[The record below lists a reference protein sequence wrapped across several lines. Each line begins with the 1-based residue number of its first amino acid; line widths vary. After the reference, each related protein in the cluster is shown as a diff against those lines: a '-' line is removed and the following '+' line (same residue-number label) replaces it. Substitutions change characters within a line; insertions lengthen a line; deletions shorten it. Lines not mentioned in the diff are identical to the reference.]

1 MRDNFKTKV
10 FLNKSGRG
18 RVKYSEEEFLS
29 LPKREMFKVFPG
41 DEVVCQKMPGSKAK
55 IKEVVKRNTNVL
67 TGIIKK
73 HRGKTFLTSLDK
85 SFHLDILLEGKN
97 LKNFKSNDICE
108 VKITS
113 QPSLKYKPKA
123 KPIKTLK
130 SNDVFEEAFIFAT
143 NGTEL
148 SAEWSKSIVNE
159 CNKIKRE
166 ISSEDIDSRK
176 DLRSFNFVTIDGS
189 NAKDFDDAV
198 YAEEGSDGF
207 LLYVAIADVS
217 EYVLQ
222 DSSLDKEAFSRATSV
237 YFEKKVIPMLP
248 ELISNKLCSLRP
260 NEDKLVLTCE
270 ICLDKE
276 GNIKSFDFFNSVIC
290 SKNRLTY
297 DEVEKFYQ
305 KGQATLSKNIV
316 SNLGAL
322 KKIHGLRRKIREE
335 RKAIDFYLPEY
346 RPLSRDNKIIKFRSI
361 NHLLANEVIEESMIL
376 ANICAAK
383 LTKKFKKPIPFRHH
397 DSPEHNELEKLKE
410 FLKARGLRKG
420 MTESNPR
427 KKLNDWLKEIK
438 QKEKS
443 FSWVY
448 QILRSM
454 KLAVYSG
461 KESNHFA
468 LGLDEYCHFTSPI
481 RRYSDLVTHRVIKSI
496 IKKKE
501 SSYSQDEIDEI
512 ATVCSEKDRE
522 AEKIVRESF
531 KYLSCKCAEQHIG
544 KEFIGEVVS
553 VLEFGVFMHIDGLN
567 IEGFCHIKNLKR
579 SPYYVHDTT
588 AHSLTSANKNN
599 IYTLGDKFKIKIKSV
614 ETSRKRID
622 LKVLSK
628 L

>member
-1 MRDNFKTKV
+1 MKENFKAKV

-18 RVKYSEEEFLS
+18 RVKYSEDEFLS
-29 LPKREMFKVFPG
+29 LSNREMFKVFPG
-41 DEVVCQKMPGSKAK
+41 DEVVCQKMPGSNAK
-55 IKEVVKRNTNVL
+55 IKEVLKRNTSEL

-73 HRGKTFLTSLDK
+73 YKGKTFLTSLDK

-123 KPIKTLK
+123 KPIKILK

-148 SAEWSKSIVNE
+148 STEWSKSIINE
-159 CNKIKRE
+159 CNKIKRD
-166 ISSEDIDSRK
+166 ISSQDINSRK
-176 DLRSFNFVTIDGS
+176 DLRSLNFVTIDGS

-198 YAEEGSDGF
+198 YAEDSSDGF

-222 DSSLDKEAFSRATSV
+222 DSSLDKEAFSRTTSV

-260 NEDKLVLTCE
+260 NEDKLVLTCK
-270 ICLDKE
+270 IYLDRIGE
-276 GNIKSFDFFNSVIC
+276 IKSFEFFNSVIC

-305 KGQATLSKNIV
+305 KGQTALSNGIV
-316 SNLGAL
+316 SNLSTL
-322 KKIHGLRRKIREE
+322 KKIHNLRRKIRKE

-346 RPLSRDNKIIKFRSI
+346 RPVGKDNTIIKFKST
-361 NHLLANEVIEESMIL
+361 NHLSANEVIEESMIL

-383 LTKKFKKPIPFRHH
+383 LTKKTKKPIPFRHH
-397 DSPEHNELEKLKE
+397 GNPDYNELEKLKE

-427 KKLNDWLKEIK
+427 KKLNDWLQEIK

-443 FSWVY
+443 FSFVY

-496 IKKKE
+496 IENKE
-501 SSYSQDEIDEI
+501 SSYSQNEIDEI
-512 ATVCSEKDRE
+512 ASVCSEKDRE
-522 AEKIVRESF
+522 AEKIVRESS

-544 KEFIGEVVS
+544 KEFIGEVVA

-567 IEGFCHIKNLKR
+567 IEGFCHIKNFKR
-579 SPYYVHDTT
+579 SPYYVHDAI

-599 IYTLGDKFKIKIKSV
+599 VYALGDKFKIKIKSV

-622 LKVLSK
+622 LKVIN
-628 L
+628 

>member
-1 MRDNFKTKV
+1 MKENFKAKV

-18 RVKYSEEEFLS
+18 RVKYSDEEILS
-29 LPKREMFKVFPG
+29 LSNREMFKVFPG
-41 DEVVCQKMPGSKAK
+41 DEVICQKMPGSKAK
-55 IKEVVKRNTNVL
+55 IKEVLKRNTKEL

-73 HRGKTFLTSLDK
+73 HKGKTFLTSLDK
-85 SFHLDILLEGKN
+85 SFHLDVLLEGKN
-97 LKNFKSNDICE
+97 LKNFRPNDICE
-108 VKITS
+108 AKITS

-143 NGTEL
+143 NGTGL
-148 SAEWSKSIVNE
+148 STEWSKSIVNE

-166 ISSEDIDSRK
+166 ISSQDINSRK
-176 DLRSFNFVTIDGS
+176 DLRSLNFVTIDGS

-198 YAEEGSDGF
+198 YAEESSDGF

-248 ELISNKLCSLRP
+248 ELISNELCSLRP
-260 NEDKLVLTCE
+260 KEDKLVLTCE
-270 ICLDKE
+270 IYLNRKGE
-276 GNIKSFDFFNSVIC
+276 IKSFEFLNSVIC

-305 KGQATLSKNIV
+305 KDQATFSNEIV
-316 SNLGAL
+316 SNLRNL

-346 RPLSRDNKIIKFRSI
+346 RPVGKDNKIVKFKSI

-383 LTKKFKKPIPFRHH
+383 LTKKTKKPIPFRHH
-397 DSPEHNELEKLKE
+397 ENPDYNELEKLKE

-420 MTESNPR
+420 MAESNPR
-427 KKLNDWLKEIK
+427 KKLNDWLQEIK
-438 QKEKS
+438 QKDKS
-443 FSWVY
+443 FSLVY

-454 KLAVYSG
+454 KLAIYSG

-496 IKKKE
+496 IEKKG

-512 ATVCSEKDRE
+512 ASVCSEKDRE
-522 AEKIVRESF
+522 ADKIVRESS
-531 KYLSCKCAEQHIG
+531 KYLNCKCAEQHIG
-544 KEFIGEVVS
+544 KIFTGEVVA

-567 IEGFCHIKNLKR
+567 IEGFCHIKNFKR
-579 SPYYVHDTT
+579 SPYYVHDAT

-599 IYTLGDKFKIKIKSV
+599 IYALGDKFKIKIKSV

-622 LKVLSK
+622 LKVIN
-628 L
+628 

>member
-1 MRDNFKTKV
+1 MKENFKAKV
-10 FLNKSGRG
+10 FLNKSGKG
-18 RVKYSEEEFLS
+18 RVKYSEDEFLS
-29 LPKREMFKVFPG
+29 LSNREMFKVFPG

-55 IKEVVKRNTNVL
+55 IKEVLKRNTSEL
-67 TGIIKK
+67 TGVIKK
-73 HRGKTFLTSLDK
+73 YKGKTFLASLDK

-97 LKNFKSNDICE
+97 LRNFKSNDICE

-148 SAEWSKSIVNE
+148 STEWSKSIINE
-159 CNKIKRE
+159 CNKIKRD
-166 ISSEDIDSRK
+166 ISAQDINSRK
-176 DLRSFNFVTIDGS
+176 DLRNLNFVTIDGS

-198 YAEEGSDGF
+198 YAEESSDGF

-222 DSSLDKEAFSRATSV
+222 ESSLDKEALSRATSV

-270 ICLDKE
+270 IYLDRE
-276 GNIKSFDFFNSVIC
+276 GEIKSFEFFNSIIC

-305 KGQATLSKNIV
+305 KGQTALSDDIL
-316 SNLGAL
+316 SNLSTL

-346 RPLSRDNKIIKFRSI
+346 RPVGKDNKIIKFKPI

-383 LTKKFKKPIPFRHH
+383 LTKKLKKPIPFRHH
-397 DSPEHNELEKLKE
+397 DNPDYNELEKLKE
-410 FLKARGLRKG
+410 FLKTRGLRKG

-427 KKLNDWLKEIK
+427 KKLNAWLKEIK

-443 FSWVY
+443 FSLIY

-468 LGLDEYCHFTSPI
+468 LGLEEYCHFTSPI

-496 IKKKE
+496 IEKKG
-501 SSYSQDEIDEI
+501 SSYSIDEIDEI
-512 ATVCSEKDRE
+512 SSICSDKDRE
-522 AEKIVRESF
+522 AEKIVRESS

-544 KEFIGEVVS
+544 KAFTGEVVA

-579 SPYYVHDTT
+579 SPYYVHDAA

-599 IYTLGDKFKIKIKSV
+599 IYALGDKFKIKIKSV

-622 LKVLSK
+622 LKVIN
-628 L
+628 

>member
-1 MRDNFKTKV
+1 MKENFKAKV
-10 FLNKSGRG
+10 FLNKSGKG
-18 RVKYSEEEFLS
+18 RVKYSEDEFLS
-29 LPKREMFKVFPG
+29 LSNREMFKVFPG

-55 IKEVVKRNTNVL
+55 IKEVLKRNTSEL

-73 HRGKTFLTSLDK
+73 YKGKTFLTSLDK

-97 LKNFKSNDICE
+97 LRNFKSNDICE

-123 KPIKTLK
+123 KPIKSLK

-148 SAEWSKSIVNE
+148 STEWSKSIINE
-159 CNKIKRE
+159 CNKIKRD
-166 ISSEDIDSRK
+166 ISAQDINSRK
-176 DLRSFNFVTIDGS
+176 DLRNLNFVTIDGS

-198 YAEEGSDGF
+198 YAEESSDGF

-222 DSSLDKEAFSRATSV
+222 DSSLDKEAFSRSTSV

-260 NEDKLVLTCE
+260 KEDKLVLTCE
-270 ICLDKE
+270 IYLNRKGE
-276 GNIKSFDFFNSVIC
+276 IKSFEFFNSVIC

-305 KGQATLSKNIV
+305 KDQATFSNEIV
-316 SNLGAL
+316 SNLRNL

-346 RPLSRDNKIIKFRSI
+346 RPVGKDNKIVKFKSI

-383 LTKKFKKPIPFRHH
+383 LTKKTKKPIPFRHH
-397 DSPEHNELEKLKE
+397 ENPDYNELEKLKE

-420 MTESNPR
+420 MAESNPR
-427 KKLNDWLKEIK
+427 KKLNDWLQEIK
-438 QKEKS
+438 QKDKS
-443 FSWVY
+443 FSLIY

-454 KLAVYSG
+454 KLAIYSG

-496 IKKKE
+496 IEKKG

-512 ATVCSEKDRE
+512 ASVCSEKDRE
-522 AEKIVRESF
+522 ADKIVRESS
-531 KYLSCKCAEQHIG
+531 KYLNCKCAEQHIG
-544 KEFIGEVVS
+544 KEFTGEVVA

-579 SPYYVHDTT
+579 SPYYVHDAT

-599 IYTLGDKFKIKIKSV
+599 IYALGDKFKIKIKSV

-622 LKVLSK
+622 LKVIN
-628 L
+628 

>member
-1 MRDNFKTKV
+1 MKENFKAKV

-18 RVKYSEEEFLS
+18 RVKYSEDEFLS
-29 LPKREMFKVFPG
+29 LSNREMFKVFPG

-55 IKEVVKRNTNVL
+55 IKEVLKRNTSEL
-67 TGIIKK
+67 KGIIKK
-73 HRGKTFLTSLDK
+73 YKGKTFLTSLDK

-148 SAEWSKSIVNE
+148 STEWSKSIIND
-159 CNKIKRE
+159 CNKIKRDV
-166 ISSEDIDSRK
+166 SSQDINSRK
-176 DLRSFNFVTIDGS
+176 DLRRLNFVTIDGS

-198 YAEEGSDGF
+198 YAEESSDGF

-270 ICLDKE
+270 IYLDKE
-276 GNIKSFDFFNSVIC
+276 GEIKSFEFFKSVIC

-305 KGQATLSKNIV
+305 KGQTDLSDDIV
-316 SNLGAL
+316 SNLSTL
-322 KKIHGLRRKIREE
+322 KKIHALRRKIREE

-346 RPLSRDNKIIKFRSI
+346 RPVGKDNKIIKFKSI

-383 LTKKFKKPIPFRHH
+383 LTKKLKKPIPFRHH
-397 DSPEHNELEKLKE
+397 DNPDYNELEKLKE
-410 FLKARGLRKG
+410 FLKARGLRKS

-427 KKLNDWLKEIK
+427 EKLRGWLKEIN

-443 FSWVY
+443 FSLIY

-496 IKKKE
+496 IEKKG

-522 AEKIVRESF
+522 AEKIVRESS

-544 KEFIGEVVS
+544 KEFNGEIVA
-553 VLEFGVFMHIDGLN
+553 VLEFGVFMHIDELN

-579 SPYYVHDTT
+579 SPYYVHDAT

-599 IYTLGDKFKIKIKSV
+599 IYALGDKFKIKIKSV

-622 LKVLSK
+622 LKVIK
-628 L
+628 

>member
-1 MRDNFKTKV
+1 MKENFKAKV

-18 RVKYSEEEFLS
+18 KVKYSDEETLALS
-29 LPKREMFKVFPG
+29 NREMFKVFPG
-41 DEVVCQKMPGSKAK
+41 DEVICQKISGSKAK
-55 IKEVVKRNTNVL
+55 IKEVLKRNTKEL

-73 HRGKTFLTSLDK
+73 YKGKTFLTSLDK
-85 SFHLDILLEGKN
+85 SFHLDVLLEGKN
-97 LKNFKSNDICE
+97 LKNFRPNDICE
-108 VKITS
+108 AKITS

-148 SAEWSKSIVNE
+148 STEWSKSIVNE

-166 ISSEDIDSRK
+166 ISSQDINSRK
-176 DLRSFNFVTIDGS
+176 DLRSLNFVTIDGS

-198 YAEEGSDGF
+198 YAEESSDGF

-222 DSSLDKEAFSRATSV
+222 NSSLDKEAFSRATSV

-260 NEDKLVLTCE
+260 KEDKLVLTCE
-270 ICLDKE
+270 IFLNRKGE
-276 GNIKSFDFFNSVIC
+276 IKSFEFFNSVIC

-305 KGQATLSKNIV
+305 KGQAAFSNEIV
-316 SNLGAL
+316 SNLRNL
-322 KKIHGLRRKIREE
+322 KKIHGLRRRIREE

-346 RPLSRDNKIIKFRSI
+346 RPVSKDNKIVKFKSI

-383 LTKKFKKPIPFRHH
+383 LTKKTKKPIPFRHH
-397 DSPEHNELEKLKE
+397 ENPDYNELEKLKE

-420 MTESNPR
+420 MAESNPR
-427 KKLNDWLKEIK
+427 KKLNDWLQEIK
-438 QKEKS
+438 QKDKS
-443 FSWVY
+443 FSLIY

-454 KLAVYSG
+454 KLAIYSG

-496 IKKKE
+496 IEKKG

-512 ATVCSEKDRE
+512 ASVCSEKDRE
-522 AEKIVRESF
+522 ADKIVRESS
-531 KYLSCKCAEQHIG
+531 KYLNCKCAEQHIG
-544 KEFIGEVVS
+544 KEFTGEVVA

-567 IEGFCHIKNLKR
+567 IEGFCHVKNFKR
-579 SPYYVHDTT
+579 SPYYVHDAT

-599 IYTLGDKFKIKIKSV
+599 IYALGDKFKIKIKSV

-622 LKVLSK
+622 LKVIN
-628 L
+628 

>member
-1 MRDNFKTKV
+1 MKENFKAKV
-10 FLNKSGRG
+10 FLNKSGKG
-18 RVKYSEEEFLS
+18 RVKYSEDEFLS
-29 LPKREMFKVFPG
+29 LSNREMFKVFPG

-55 IKEVVKRNTNVL
+55 IKEVLKRNTSEL

-73 HRGKTFLTSLDK
+73 YKGKTFLTSLDK

-97 LKNFKSNDICE
+97 LRNFKSNDICE

-148 SAEWSKSIVNE
+148 STEWSKSIINE
-159 CNKIKRE
+159 CNKIKRD
-166 ISSEDIDSRK
+166 ISAQDINSRK
-176 DLRSFNFVTIDGS
+176 DLRNLNFVTIDGS

-198 YAEEGSDGF
+198 YAEESSNGF

-222 DSSLDKEAFSRATSV
+222 ESSLDKEALSRATSV

-260 NEDKLVLTCE
+260 NENKLVLTCE
-270 ICLDKE
+270 IYLDRE
-276 GNIKSFDFFNSVIC
+276 GEIKSFEFFNSVIC

-305 KGQATLSKNIV
+305 KGQTALSDDIL
-316 SNLGAL
+316 SNLSTL

-346 RPLSRDNKIIKFRSI
+346 RPVGKDNKIIKFKSI

-383 LTKKFKKPIPFRHH
+383 LTKKLKKPIPFRHH
-397 DSPEHNELEKLKE
+397 DNPDYNELEKLKE
-410 FLKARGLRKG
+410 FLKTRGLRKG

-427 KKLNDWLKEIK
+427 KKLNAWLKEIK

-443 FSWVY
+443 FSLIY

-468 LGLDEYCHFTSPI
+468 LGLEEYCHFTSPI

-496 IKKKE
+496 IEKKG
-501 SSYSQDEIDEI
+501 SSYSIDEIDEI
-512 ATVCSEKDRE
+512 SSICSDKDRE
-522 AEKIVRESF
+522 AEKIVRESS

-544 KEFIGEVVS
+544 KAFTGEVVA

-579 SPYYVHDTT
+579 SPYYVHDAA

-599 IYTLGDKFKIKIKSV
+599 IYALGDKFKIKIKSV

-622 LKVLSK
+622 LKVIN
-628 L
+628 

>member
-1 MRDNFKTKV
+1 MKENFKAKV

-18 RVKYSEEEFLS
+18 RVKYSEDEFLS
-29 LPKREMFKVFPG
+29 LSNREMFKVFPG

-55 IKEVVKRNTNVL
+55 IKEVLKRNTSEL

-73 HRGKTFLTSLDK
+73 YKGKTFLTSLDK

-148 SAEWSKSIVNE
+148 STEWSKSIIND
-159 CNKIKRE
+159 CNKIKRDV
-166 ISSEDIDSRK
+166 SSQDINSRK
-176 DLRSFNFVTIDGS
+176 DLRRLNFVTIDGS

-198 YAEEGSDGF
+198 YAEESSDGF

-270 ICLDKE
+270 IYLDKE
-276 GNIKSFDFFNSVIC
+276 GEIKSFEFFKSVIC

-305 KGQATLSKNIV
+305 KGQAALSDDIV
-316 SNLGAL
+316 SNLSTL
-322 KKIHGLRRKIREE
+322 KKIHALRRKIREE

-346 RPLSRDNKIIKFRSI
+346 RPIGKDNKIIKFKSI

-383 LTKKFKKPIPFRHH
+383 LTKKLKKPIPFRHH
-397 DSPEHNELEKLKE
+397 DNPDYNELEKLKE
-410 FLKARGLRKG
+410 FLKARGLRKS

-427 KKLNDWLKEIK
+427 EKLRGWLKEIN

-443 FSWVY
+443 FSLIY

-468 LGLDEYCHFTSPI
+468 LGLNEYCHFTSPI

-496 IKKKE
+496 IEKKG
-501 SSYSQDEIDEI
+501 SSYSQNEIDEI

-522 AEKIVRESF
+522 AEKIVRESS

-544 KEFIGEVVS
+544 KEFNGEIVA
-553 VLEFGVFMHIDGLN
+553 VLEFGVFMHIDELN

-579 SPYYVHDTT
+579 SPYYVHDAT

-599 IYTLGDKFKIKIKSV
+599 IYALGDKFKIKIKSV

-622 LKVLSK
+622 LKVIK
-628 L
+628 

>member
-1 MRDNFKTKV
+1 MKEHFKAKV
-10 FLNKSGRG
+10 FLNKSGKG
-18 RVKYSEEEFLS
+18 RVKYSEDEFLS
-29 LPKREMFKVFPG
+29 LSNREMFKVFPG

-55 IKEVVKRNTNVL
+55 IKEVLKRNTSEL

-73 HRGKTFLTSLDK
+73 YKGKTFLSSLDK

-97 LKNFKSNDICE
+97 LRNFKSNDICE

-148 SAEWSKSIVNE
+148 STEWSKSIINE
-159 CNKIKRE
+159 CNKIKRD
-166 ISSEDIDSRK
+166 ISAQDINSRK
-176 DLRSFNFVTIDGS
+176 DLRNLNFVTIDGS

-198 YAEEGSDGF
+198 YAEESSDGF

-222 DSSLDKEAFSRATSV
+222 DSSLDKEAFSRSTSV

-248 ELISNKLCSLRP
+248 ELISNQLCSLRP

-270 ICLDKE
+270 IYLNRKGE
-276 GNIKSFDFFNSVIC
+276 IKSFEFFNSVIC

-305 KGQATLSKNIV
+305 KGQVTFSSDII
-316 SNLGAL
+316 SNLSNL

-346 RPLSRDNKIIKFRSI
+346 RPVGKDNKIVKFKSI

-383 LTKKFKKPIPFRHH
+383 LTKKLKKPIPFRHH
-397 DSPEHNELEKLKE
+397 DNPDYNELEKLKE

-420 MTESNPR
+420 MAESNPR
-427 KKLNDWLKEIK
+427 KKLNNWLQEIK
-438 QKEKS
+438 QKDKS
-443 FSWVY
+443 FSLIY

-454 KLAVYSG
+454 KLAIYSG

-496 IKKKE
+496 IEKKE
-501 SSYSQDEIDEI
+501 SSYSQNEIDEI
-512 ATVCSEKDRE
+512 ASVCSEKDRE
-522 AEKIVRESF
+522 ADKIVRESS
-531 KYLSCKCAEQHIG
+531 KYLNCKCAEQHIG
-544 KEFIGEVVS
+544 KEFTGEIVA
-553 VLEFGVFMHIDGLN
+553 VLEFGVFMHINGLN
-567 IEGFCHIKNLKR
+567 IEGFCHIKNFKR
-579 SPYYVHDTT
+579 SPYYVHDAT

-599 IYTLGDKFKIKIKSV
+599 IYALGDKFKIKIKSV

-622 LKVLSK
+622 LKVIN
-628 L
+628 

>member
-1 MRDNFKTKV
+1 MKENFKAKV
-10 FLNKSGRG
+10 FLNKSGKG
-18 RVKYSEEEFLS
+18 RVKYSEDEFLS
-29 LPKREMFKVFPG
+29 LSNREMFKVFPG

-55 IKEVVKRNTNVL
+55 IKEVLKRNTSEL

-73 HRGKTFLTSLDK
+73 YKGKTFLTSLDK

-97 LKNFKSNDICE
+97 LRNFKSNDICE

-148 SAEWSKSIVNE
+148 STEWSKSIVNE

-166 ISSEDIDSRK
+166 ISSQDINSRK
-176 DLRSFNFVTIDGS
+176 DLRSLNFVTIDGS

-198 YAEEGSDGF
+198 YAEESSDGF

-222 DSSLDKEAFSRATSV
+222 NSSLDKEAFSRATSV

-260 NEDKLVLTCE
+260 KEDKLVLTCE
-270 ICLDKE
+270 IYLNRKGE
-276 GNIKSFDFFNSVIC
+276 IKSFEFFNSVIC

-305 KGQATLSKNIV
+305 KGQAAFSNEIV
-316 SNLGAL
+316 SNLRNL
-322 KKIHGLRRKIREE
+322 KKIHGLRRRIREE

-346 RPLSRDNKIIKFRSI
+346 RPVSKDNKIVKFKSI

-383 LTKKFKKPIPFRHH
+383 LTKKTKKPIPFRHH
-397 DSPEHNELEKLKE
+397 ENPDYNELEKLKE

-420 MTESNPR
+420 MAESNPR
-427 KKLNDWLKEIK
+427 KKLNDWLQEIK
-438 QKEKS
+438 QKDKS
-443 FSWVY
+443 FSLIY

-454 KLAVYSG
+454 KLAIYSG

-496 IKKKE
+496 IEKKG

-512 ATVCSEKDRE
+512 ASVCSEKDRE
-522 AEKIVRESF
+522 ADKIVRESS
-531 KYLSCKCAEQHIG
+531 KYLNCKCAEQHIG
-544 KEFIGEVVS
+544 KEFTGEVVA

-579 SPYYVHDTT
+579 SPYYVHDAT

-599 IYTLGDKFKIKIKSV
+599 IYALGDKFKIKIKSV

-622 LKVLSK
+622 LKVIN
-628 L
+628 

>member
-1 MRDNFKTKV
+1 MKENFKAKI
-10 FLNKSGRG
+10 FLNKSGKG
-18 RVKYSEEEFLS
+18 RVKYSEDEFLS
-29 LPKREMFKVFPG
+29 LSNREMFKVFPG

-55 IKEVVKRNTNVL
+55 IKEVLKRNTSEL

-73 HRGKTFLTSLDK
+73 YKGKTFLTSLDK

-97 LKNFKSNDICE
+97 LRNFKSNDICE

-130 SNDVFEEAFIFAT
+130 SNDVYEEAFIFAT

-148 SAEWSKSIVNE
+148 STEWSKSIVNE

-166 ISSEDIDSRK
+166 ISSQDINSRK
-176 DLRSFNFVTIDGS
+176 DLRSLNFVTIDGS

-198 YAEEGSDGF
+198 YAEESSDGF

-222 DSSLDKEAFSRATSV
+222 NSSLDKEAFSRATSV

-260 NEDKLVLTCE
+260 KEDKLVLTCE
-270 ICLDKE
+270 IYLNRKGE
-276 GNIKSFDFFNSVIC
+276 IKSFEFFNSVIC

-305 KGQATLSKNIV
+305 KGQAAFSNEIV
-316 SNLGAL
+316 SNLRNL
-322 KKIHGLRRKIREE
+322 KKIHGLRRRIREE

-346 RPLSRDNKIIKFRSI
+346 RPVSKDNKIVKFKSI

-383 LTKKFKKPIPFRHH
+383 LTKKTKKPIPFRHH
-397 DSPEHNELEKLKE
+397 ENPDYNELEKLKE

-420 MTESNPR
+420 MAESNPR
-427 KKLNDWLKEIK
+427 KKLNDWLQEIK
-438 QKEKS
+438 QKDKS
-443 FSWVY
+443 FSLIY

-454 KLAVYSG
+454 KLAIYSG

-496 IKKKE
+496 IEKKG

-512 ATVCSEKDRE
+512 ASVCSEKDRE
-522 AEKIVRESF
+522 ADKIVRESS
-531 KYLSCKCAEQHIG
+531 KYLNCKCAEQHIG
-544 KEFIGEVVS
+544 KEFTGEVVA

-567 IEGFCHIKNLKR
+567 IEGFCHVKNFKR
-579 SPYYVHDTT
+579 SPYYVHDAT

-599 IYTLGDKFKIKIKSV
+599 IYALGDKFKIKIKSV

-622 LKVLSK
+622 LKVIN
-628 L
+628 

>member
-1 MRDNFKTKV
+1 MKENFKAKV

-18 RVKYSEEEFLS
+18 RVKYSDEEFLS
-29 LPKREMFKVFPG
+29 LSNREMFKVFPG

-55 IKEVVKRNTNVL
+55 IKEVLKRNTREL
-67 TGIIKK
+67 TGVIKK
-73 HRGKTFLTSLDK
+73 YKGKTFLTSLDK

-123 KPIKTLK
+123 KPVKNLK
-130 SNDVFEEAFIFAT
+130 RNDIFEEAFIFAT

-148 SAEWSKSIVNE
+148 STEWSKSVVNE

-166 ISSEDIDSRK
+166 ISLQDINSRK
-176 DLRSFNFVTIDGS
+176 DLRNLNFVTIDGS

-198 YAEEGSDGF
+198 YAEENSDGF

-217 EYVLQ
+217 EYVLKG
-222 DSSLDKEAFSRATSV
+222 SSLDKEAFSRATSV

-270 ICLDKE
+270 IYLNRE
-276 GNIKSFDFFNSVIC
+276 GEIKSFEFFNSVIC

-305 KGQATLSKNIV
+305 KGQTTLPNDIV
-316 SNLGAL
+316 LNLSTL
-322 KKIHGLRRKIREE
+322 KKIHGLRKKIREK
-335 RKAIDFYLPEY
+335 RKAIDFFLPEY
-346 RPLSRDNKIIKFRSI
+346 RPVSKDNKIFKFKSI

-383 LTKKFKKPIPFRHH
+383 LTKKIKSPIPFRHH
-397 DSPEHNELEKLKE
+397 DNPDFNELEKLKE

-427 KKLNDWLKEIK
+427 KKLNDWLKEIN

-443 FSWVY
+443 FSLIY

-496 IKKKE
+496 IEKKE

-512 ATVCSEKDRE
+512 AQVCSEKDRE
-522 AEKIVRESF
+522 AEKIVRESS

-544 KEFIGEVVS
+544 KEFTGEVVS

-567 IEGFCHIKNLKR
+567 IEGFCHIKNLMK
-579 SPYYVHDTT
+579 SPYYVHDAT

-599 IYTLGDKFKIKIKSV
+599 VYALGDKFKIKIKSV

-622 LKVLSK
+622 LRVTNKT
-628 L
+628 

>member
-1 MRDNFKTKV
+1 MKENFKAKV

-18 RVKYSEEEFLS
+18 RVKYSEDEFLS
-29 LPKREMFKVFPG
+29 LSNREMFKVFPG

-55 IKEVVKRNTNVL
+55 IKEVLKRNTSEL

-73 HRGKTFLTSLDK
+73 YKGKTFLTSLDK

-148 SAEWSKSIVNE
+148 STQWSKSIIND
-159 CNKIKRE
+159 CNKIKRDV
-166 ISSEDIDSRK
+166 SSQDINTRK
-176 DLRSFNFVTIDGS
+176 DLRRLNFVTIDGS

-198 YAEEGSDGF
+198 YAEESSDGF

-270 ICLDKE
+270 IYLDKE
-276 GNIKSFDFFNSVIC
+276 GEIKSFEFFKSVIC

-305 KGQATLSKNIV
+305 KGQTALSDDIV
-316 SNLGAL
+316 SNLSTL
-322 KKIHGLRRKIREE
+322 KKIHALRRKIREE

-346 RPLSRDNKIIKFRSI
+346 RPIGKDNKIIKFKSI

-383 LTKKFKKPIPFRHH
+383 LTKKLKKPIPFRHH
-397 DSPEHNELEKLKE
+397 DNPDYNELEKLKE
-410 FLKARGLRKG
+410 FLKARGLRKS

-427 KKLNDWLKEIK
+427 EKLRGWLKEIN

-443 FSWVY
+443 FSLIY

-496 IKKKE
+496 IEKKG
-501 SSYSQDEIDEI
+501 SSYSQNEIDEI

-522 AEKIVRESF
+522 AEKIVRESS

-544 KEFIGEVVS
+544 KEFNGEIVA
-553 VLEFGVFMHIDGLN
+553 VLEFGVFMHIDELN

-579 SPYYVHDTT
+579 SPYYVHDAT

-599 IYTLGDKFKIKIKSV
+599 IYALGDKFKIKIKSV

-622 LKVLSK
+622 LKVIK
-628 L
+628 

>member
-1 MRDNFKTKV
+1 MKENFKAKV

-18 RVKYSEEEFLS
+18 KVKYSDEETLALS
-29 LPKREMFKVFPG
+29 NREMFKVFPG
-41 DEVVCQKMPGSKAK
+41 DEVICQKISGSKAK
-55 IKEVVKRNTNVL
+55 IKEVLKRNTKEL

-73 HRGKTFLTSLDK
+73 YKGKTFLTSLDK
-85 SFHLDILLEGKN
+85 SFHLDVLLEGKN
-97 LKNFKSNDICE
+97 LKNFRPNDICE
-108 VKITS
+108 AKITS

-148 SAEWSKSIVNE
+148 STEWSKSIVNE

-166 ISSEDIDSRK
+166 ISSQDINSRK
-176 DLRSFNFVTIDGS
+176 DLRSLNFVTIDGS

-198 YAEEGSDGF
+198 YAEESSDGF

-222 DSSLDKEAFSRATSV
+222 NSSLDKEAFSRATSV

-260 NEDKLVLTCE
+260 KEDKLVLTCE
-270 ICLDKE
+270 IYLNRKGE
-276 GNIKSFDFFNSVIC
+276 IKSFEFFNSVIC

-305 KGQATLSKNIV
+305 KGQAAFSNEIV
-316 SNLGAL
+316 SNLRNL
-322 KKIHGLRRKIREE
+322 KKIHGLRRRIREE

-346 RPLSRDNKIIKFRSI
+346 RPVSKDNKIVKFKSI

-383 LTKKFKKPIPFRHH
+383 LTKKTKKPIPFRHH
-397 DSPEHNELEKLKE
+397 ENPDYNELEKLKE

-420 MTESNPR
+420 MAESNPR
-427 KKLNDWLKEIK
+427 KKLNDWLQEIK
-438 QKEKS
+438 QKDKS
-443 FSWVY
+443 FSLIY

-454 KLAVYSG
+454 KLAIYSG

-496 IKKKE
+496 IEKKG

-512 ATVCSEKDRE
+512 ASVCSEKDRE
-522 AEKIVRESF
+522 ADKIVRESS
-531 KYLSCKCAEQHIG
+531 KYLNCKCAEQHIG
-544 KEFIGEVVS
+544 KEFTGEVVA

-567 IEGFCHIKNLKR
+567 IEGFCHVKNFKR
-579 SPYYVHDTT
+579 SPYYVHDAT

-599 IYTLGDKFKIKIKSV
+599 IYALGDKFKIKIKSV

-622 LKVLSK
+622 LKVIN
-628 L
+628 

>member
-1 MRDNFKTKV
+1 MKENFKAKV
-10 FLNKSGRG
+10 FLNKSGKG
-18 RVKYSEEEFLS
+18 RVKYSDEELLS
-29 LPKREMFKVFPG
+29 LSNREMFKVFPG

-55 IKEVVKRNTNVL
+55 IKEVLKRNTSEL

-73 HRGKTFLTSLDK
+73 YKGKTFLTSLDK

-148 SAEWSKSIVNE
+148 STEWSKSIINE

-166 ISSEDIDSRK
+166 ISSQDINSRK
-176 DLRSFNFVTIDGS
+176 DLRNLNFVTIDGS

-198 YAEEGSDGF
+198 YAEENSDGF
-207 LLYVAIADVS
+207 LLHVAIADVS

-270 ICLDKE
+270 IYLDKGGE
-276 GNIKSFDFFNSVIC
+276 IKSYEFFNSVIC

-305 KGQATLSKNIV
+305 KGQTVLPKEVV
-316 SNLGAL
+316 SNLSTL
-322 KKIHGLRRKIREE
+322 KKIHGLRRKIRED

-346 RPLSRDNKIIKFRSI
+346 RPVSKDNKIIKFKSI

-383 LTKKFKKPIPFRHH
+383 LTKKLKKPIPFRHH
-397 DSPEHNELEKLKE
+397 DNPDYNELEKLKE

-420 MTESNPR
+420 MNESNPR
-427 KKLNDWLKEIK
+427 EKIKNWLEEIYK
-438 QKEKS
+438 KEKS
-443 FSWVY
+443 FSLIY

-461 KESNHFA
+461 KESKHFA
-468 LGLDEYCHFTSPI
+468 LGLNEYCHFTSPI

-496 IKKKE
+496 IEKKG

-522 AEKIVRESF
+522 AEKIVRESS
-531 KYLSCKCAEQHIG
+531 KYLGCKCAEQNIG
-544 KEFIGEVVS
+544 KEFTGEIVA
-553 VLEFGVFMHIDGLN
+553 VLEFGVFIHIKGLN

-579 SPYYVHDTT
+579 SPYYVYDAT

-614 ETSRKRID
+614 ESSRKRID
-622 LKVLSK
+622 LKVLN
-628 L
+628 

>member
-1 MRDNFKTKV
+1 MKENFKAKV

-18 RVKYSEEEFLS
+18 RVKYSDEEFLS
-29 LPKREMFKVFPG
+29 LSSREMFKVFPG
-41 DEVVCQKMPGSKAK
+41 DEVVCQKMHGRKAK
-55 IKEVVKRNTNVL
+55 IKEVLKRNTSEL

-73 HRGKTFLTSLDK
+73 YKGKTYLTSLDK

-143 NGTEL
+143 NGTDL
-148 SAEWSKSIVNE
+148 STEWSKSVVNE

-166 ISSEDIDSRK
+166 ISLHDIDSRK
-176 DLRSFNFVTIDGS
+176 DLRSLNFVTIDGS
-189 NAKDFDDAV
+189 NARDFDDAV
-198 YAEEGSDGF
+198 YAEESSDGF
-207 LLYVAIADVS
+207 YLYVAIADVS
-217 EYVLQ
+217 EYVLEG
-222 DSSLDKEAFSRATSV
+222 STLDKEAFSRATSV

-260 NEDKLVLTCE
+260 NEDKLVLTCK
-270 ICLDKE
+270 IYLDRE
-276 GNIKSFDFFNSVIC
+276 GEIKSFEFFNSVIC

-305 KGQATLSKNIV
+305 KGQIAISNEIV
-316 SNLGAL
+316 SNLSTL

-335 RKAIDFYLPEY
+335 RQAIDFYLPEY
-346 RPLSRDNKIIKFRSI
+346 RPVGKDNKIIKFKSI

-383 LTKKFKKPIPFRHH
+383 LTKKLKTPIPFRHH
-397 DSPEHNELEKLKE
+397 DNPDYNELEKLKE

-427 KKLNDWLKEIK
+427 KKLSNWLKEIY

-443 FSWVY
+443 FSLIY

-496 IKKKE
+496 IEKKE

-512 ATVCSEKDRE
+512 ALVCSEKDRE
-522 AEKIVRESF
+522 AEKIVRESS

-544 KEFIGEVVS
+544 KEFTGEVVS
-553 VLEFGVFMHIDGLN
+553 VLEFGVFMHIEGLN

-579 SPYYVHDTT
+579 SPYYVHDART
-588 AHSLTSANKNN
+588 HSLMSANKNN
-599 IYTLGDKFKIKIKSV
+599 VYALGDKFKIKIKSV

-622 LKVLSK
+622 LKVIN
-628 L
+628 

>member
-1 MRDNFKTKV
+1 MKEHFKAKV
-10 FLNKSGRG
+10 FLNKSGKG
-18 RVKYSEEEFLS
+18 RVKYSEDEFLS
-29 LPKREMFKVFPG
+29 LSNREMFKVFPG

-55 IKEVVKRNTNVL
+55 IKEVLKRNTSEL

-73 HRGKTFLTSLDK
+73 YKGKTFLSSLDK

-97 LKNFKSNDICE
+97 LRNFKSNDICE

-148 SAEWSKSIVNE
+148 STEWSKSIINE
-159 CNKIKRE
+159 CNKIKRD
-166 ISSEDIDSRK
+166 ISAQDINSRK
-176 DLRSFNFVTIDGS
+176 DLRNLNFVTIDGS

-198 YAEEGSDGF
+198 YAEESSDGF

-222 DSSLDKEAFSRATSV
+222 DSSLDKEAFSRSTSV

-248 ELISNKLCSLRP
+248 ELISNQLCSLRP

-270 ICLDKE
+270 IYLNRKGE
-276 GNIKSFDFFNSVIC
+276 IKSFEFFNSVIC

-305 KGQATLSKNIV
+305 KGQVTFSSDII
-316 SNLGAL
+316 SNLSNL

-346 RPLSRDNKIIKFRSI
+346 RPVGKDNKIVKFKSI

-383 LTKKFKKPIPFRHH
+383 LTKKLKKPIPFRHH
-397 DSPEHNELEKLKE
+397 DNPDYNELEKLKE

-420 MTESNPR
+420 MAESNPR
-427 KKLNDWLKEIK
+427 KKLNNWLQEIK
-438 QKEKS
+438 QKDKS
-443 FSWVY
+443 FSLIY

-454 KLAVYSG
+454 KLAIYSG

-496 IKKKE
+496 IEKKE
-501 SSYSQDEIDEI
+501 SSYSQNEIDEI
-512 ATVCSEKDRE
+512 ASVCSEKDRE
-522 AEKIVRESF
+522 ADKIVRESS
-531 KYLSCKCAEQHIG
+531 KYLNCKCAEQHIG
-544 KEFIGEVVS
+544 KEFTGEIVA

-567 IEGFCHIKNLKR
+567 IEGFCHIKNFKR
-579 SPYYVHDTT
+579 SPYYVHDAT

-599 IYTLGDKFKIKIKSV
+599 IYALGDKFKIKIKSV

-622 LKVLSK
+622 LKVIN
-628 L
+628 

>member
-1 MRDNFKTKV
+1 MKENFKAKV

-18 RVKYSEEEFLS
+18 RVKYSDEETLALS
-29 LPKREMFKVFPG
+29 NREMFKVFPG
-41 DEVVCQKMPGSKAK
+41 DEVICQKISGSKAK
-55 IKEVVKRNTNVL
+55 IKEVLKRNTKEL
-67 TGIIKK
+67 TGIVKK
-73 HRGKTFLTSLDK
+73 YKGKTFLTSLDK
-85 SFHLDILLEGKN
+85 SFHLDVLLEGKS
-97 LKNFKSNDICE
+97 LKNYRPNDICE
-108 VKITS
+108 AKITS

-148 SAEWSKSIVNE
+148 STEWSKSIVNE

-166 ISSEDIDSRK
+166 ISSQDINSRK
-176 DLRSFNFVTIDGS
+176 DLRSLNFVTIDGS

-198 YAEEGSDGF
+198 YAEESSDGF

-222 DSSLDKEAFSRATSV
+222 NSSLDKEAFSRATSV

-260 NEDKLVLTCE
+260 KEDKLVLTCE
-270 ICLDKE
+270 IYLNRKGE
-276 GNIKSFDFFNSVIC
+276 IKSFEFFNSVIC

-305 KGQATLSKNIV
+305 KGQATFSNEIV
-316 SNLGAL
+316 SNLRNL
-322 KKIHGLRRKIREE
+322 KKIHGLRRRIREE

-346 RPLSRDNKIIKFRSI
+346 RPVGKDNKIVKFKSI

-383 LTKKFKKPIPFRHH
+383 LTKKTKKPIPFRHH
-397 DSPEHNELEKLKE
+397 ENPDYNELEKLKE

-420 MTESNPR
+420 MAESNPR
-427 KKLNDWLKEIK
+427 KKLNDWLQEIK
-438 QKEKS
+438 QKDKS
-443 FSWVY
+443 FSLIY

-454 KLAVYSG
+454 KLAIYSG

-496 IKKKE
+496 IEKKG

-512 ATVCSEKDRE
+512 ASVCSEKDRE
-522 AEKIVRESF
+522 ADKIVRESS
-531 KYLSCKCAEQHIG
+531 KYLNCKCAEQHIG
-544 KEFIGEVVS
+544 KEFTGEVVA

-567 IEGFCHIKNLKR
+567 IEGFCHVKNFKR
-579 SPYYVHDTT
+579 SPYYVHDAT

-599 IYTLGDKFKIKIKSV
+599 IYALGDKFKIKIKSV

-622 LKVLSK
+622 LKVIN
-628 L
+628 

>member
-1 MRDNFKTKV
+1 MKENFKAKV

-29 LPKREMFKVFPG
+29 LSNREMFKVFPG
-41 DEVVCQKMPGSKAK
+41 DEVVCQKMSGSKAK
-55 IKEVVKRNTNVL
+55 IKEVLKRNTSEL

-73 HRGKTFLTSLDK
+73 YKGKTFLTSLDK

-148 SAEWSKSIVNE
+148 SSEWSKSVISE
-159 CNKIKRE
+159 CNKIKRD
-166 ISSEDIDSRK
+166 ISLQDIDSRR
-176 DLRSFNFVTIDGS
+176 DLRSLNFVTIDGS

-198 YAEEGSDGF
+198 YAKEISEGF
-207 LLYVAIADVS
+207 LLYVAIADVA
-217 EYVLQ
+217 EYVIEGSQ
-222 DSSLDKEAFSRATSV
+222 LDKEAFSRATSI

-260 NEDKLVLTCE
+260 NEDKLVVTCE
-270 ICLDKE
+270 IYLDRE
-276 GNIKSFDFFNSVIC
+276 GKIKSFEFFNSVIC

-305 KGQATLSKNIV
+305 KGITKFPNDVVL
-316 SNLGAL
+316 NLNAL

-346 RPLSRDNKIIKFRSI
+346 RPIGKDNKIIKFKSI
-361 NHLLANEVIEESMIL
+361 DHLSANEVIEESMIL

-383 LTKKFKKPIPFRHH
+383 LAKKLKIPIPFRHH
-397 DSPEHNELEKLKE
+397 DNPDYNELDKLKE
-410 FLKARGLRKG
+410 FLKTRGLRKG
-420 MTESNPR
+420 MAESNTR
-427 KKLNDWLKEIK
+427 KKLNDWLKEIN

-443 FSWVY
+443 FSLIY

-481 RRYSDLVTHRVIKSI
+481 RRYSDLVTHRIIKSI
-496 IKKKE
+496 IEKKE
-501 SSYSQDEIDEI
+501 SSYSQNEIDEI
-512 ATVCSEKDRE
+512 ALVCSEKDRD
-522 AEKIVRESF
+522 AEKIVRESS

-544 KEFIGEVVS
+544 KEFTGEVVA
-553 VLEFGVFMHIDGLN
+553 VLEFGVFMHIHGLN

-579 SPYYVHDTT
+579 SPYYIHDAT
-588 AHSLTSANKNN
+588 ANSLTSANKNN
-599 IYTLGDKFKIKIKSV
+599 IYALGDKFKIKIKSV

-622 LKVLSK
+622 LRVIN
-628 L
+628 

>member
-1 MRDNFKTKV
+1 MKENFKAKV

-18 RVKYSEEEFLS
+18 RVKYSEDEFLS
-29 LPKREMFKVFPG
+29 LSNREMFKVFPG

-55 IKEVVKRNTNVL
+55 IKEVLKRNTSEL

-73 HRGKTFLTSLDK
+73 YKGKTFLTSLDK

-148 SAEWSKSIVNE
+148 STQWSKSIIND
-159 CNKIKRE
+159 CNKIKRDV
-166 ISSEDIDSRK
+166 SSQDINSRK
-176 DLRSFNFVTIDGS
+176 DLRRLNFVTIDGS

-198 YAEEGSDGF
+198 YAEESSDGF

-270 ICLDKE
+270 IYLDKE
-276 GNIKSFDFFNSVIC
+276 GEIKSFEFFKSVIC

-305 KGQATLSKNIV
+305 KGQAALSDDIV
-316 SNLGAL
+316 SNLSTL
-322 KKIHGLRRKIREE
+322 KKIHALRRKIREE

-346 RPLSRDNKIIKFRSI
+346 RPIGKDNKIIKFKSI

-383 LTKKFKKPIPFRHH
+383 LTKKLKKPIPFRHH
-397 DSPEHNELEKLKE
+397 DNPDYNELEKLKE
-410 FLKARGLRKG
+410 FLKARGLRKS

-427 KKLNDWLKEIK
+427 EKLRGWLKEIN

-443 FSWVY
+443 FSLIY

-496 IKKKE
+496 IEKKG
-501 SSYSQDEIDEI
+501 SSYSQNEIDEI

-522 AEKIVRESF
+522 AEKIVRESS

-544 KEFIGEVVS
+544 KEFNGEIVA
-553 VLEFGVFMHIDGLN
+553 VLEFGVFMHIDELN

-579 SPYYVHDTT
+579 SPYYVHDAT

-599 IYTLGDKFKIKIKSV
+599 IYALGDKFKIKIKSV

-622 LKVLSK
+622 LKVIK
-628 L
+628 

>member
-1 MRDNFKTKV
+1 MKENFKAKV

-18 RVKYSEEEFLS
+18 RVKYSEDEFLS
-29 LPKREMFKVFPG
+29 LSNREMFKVFPG

-55 IKEVVKRNTNVL
+55 IKEVLKRNTSEL

-73 HRGKTFLTSLDK
+73 YKGKTFLTSLDK

-148 SAEWSKSIVNE
+148 STEWSKSIIND
-159 CNKIKRE
+159 CNKIKRDV
-166 ISSEDIDSRK
+166 SSQDINSRK
-176 DLRSFNFVTIDGS
+176 DLRRLNFVTIDGS

-198 YAEEGSDGF
+198 YAEESSDGF

-270 ICLDKE
+270 IYLDKE
-276 GNIKSFDFFNSVIC
+276 GEIKSFEFFKSVIC

-305 KGQATLSKNIV
+305 KGQAALSDDIV
-316 SNLGAL
+316 SNLSTL
-322 KKIHGLRRKIREE
+322 KKIHALRRKIREE

-346 RPLSRDNKIIKFRSI
+346 RPIGKDNKIIKFKSI

-383 LTKKFKKPIPFRHH
+383 LTKKLKKPIPFRHH
-397 DSPEHNELEKLKE
+397 DNPDYNELEKLKE
-410 FLKARGLRKG
+410 FLKARGLRKS

-427 KKLNDWLKEIK
+427 EKLRGWLKEIN

-443 FSWVY
+443 FSLIY

-496 IKKKE
+496 IEKKG
-501 SSYSQDEIDEI
+501 SSYSQNEIDEI

-522 AEKIVRESF
+522 AEKIVRESS

-544 KEFIGEVVS
+544 KEFNGEIVA
-553 VLEFGVFMHIDGLN
+553 VLEFGVFMHIDELN

-579 SPYYVHDTT
+579 SPYYVHDAT

-599 IYTLGDKFKIKIKSV
+599 IYALGDKFKIKIKSV

-622 LKVLSK
+622 LKVIK
-628 L
+628 

>member
-1 MRDNFKTKV
+1 MKENFKAKV
-10 FLNKSGRG
+10 FLNKSGKG
-18 RVKYSEEEFLS
+18 RVKYSEDEFLS
-29 LPKREMFKVFPG
+29 LSNREMFKVFPG

-55 IKEVVKRNTNVL
+55 IKEVLKRNTSEL

-73 HRGKTFLTSLDK
+73 YKGKTFLTSLDK

-97 LKNFKSNDICE
+97 LRNFKSNDICE

-148 SAEWSKSIVNE
+148 STEWSKSVINE
-159 CNKIKRE
+159 CNKIKRD
-166 ISSEDIDSRK
+166 ISAQDINSRK
-176 DLRSFNFVTIDGS
+176 DLRNLNFVTIDGS

-198 YAEEGSDGF
+198 YAEESSDGF

-222 DSSLDKEAFSRATSV
+222 ESSLDKEALSRATSV

-270 ICLDKE
+270 IYLDRE
-276 GNIKSFDFFNSVIC
+276 GEIKSFEFFNSVIC
-290 SKNRLTY
+290 SRNRLTY

-305 KGQATLSKNIV
+305 KGQTALSDDIL
-316 SNLGAL
+316 SNLSTL

-346 RPLSRDNKIIKFRSI
+346 RPVGKDNKIIKFKSI

-383 LTKKFKKPIPFRHH
+383 LTKKLKKPIPFRHH
-397 DSPEHNELEKLKE
+397 DNPDYNELEKLKE
-410 FLKARGLRKG
+410 FLKTRGLRKG

-427 KKLNDWLKEIK
+427 KKLNAWLKEIK

-443 FSWVY
+443 FSLIY

-468 LGLDEYCHFTSPI
+468 LGLEEYCHFTSPI

-496 IKKKE
+496 IEKKG
-501 SSYSQDEIDEI
+501 SSYSIDEIDEI
-512 ATVCSEKDRE
+512 SSICSDKDRE
-522 AEKIVRESF
+522 AEKIVRESS

-544 KEFIGEVVS
+544 KAFTGEVVA

-579 SPYYVHDTT
+579 SPYYVHDAA

-599 IYTLGDKFKIKIKSV
+599 IYALGDKFKIKIKSV

-622 LKVLSK
+622 LKVIN
-628 L
+628 